1 MTSLLYFLMTLAAPL
16 SSALPVEAK
25 TRSEGTTTTT
35 TTGFRMSARE
45 LERLGI
51 TQEDALK
58 HIQLLLQGNYACKA
72 TSASG
77 SNGVRRAEN
86 DEMLRYHIRN
96 RTVTC
101 NDGSRPG
108 YASKNLLT

>member
-1 MTSLLYFLMTLAAPL
+1 MTSLLYFMVTFAASL
-16 SSALPVEAK
+16 NSALPVEEK
-25 TRSEGTTTTT
+25 TPSEGITTT

-45 LERLGI
+45 LERLGM
-51 TQEDALK
+51 TQEDELK

-77 SNGVRRAEN
+77 SNGVRRGAEN

-108 YASKNLLT
+108 